1 MAFESMENSSQT
13 ALPTSKIIGDESL
26 PLGLTAN
33 TSSQQEAFGSSQTL
47 ITGASTAG
55 TLARFVPQ
63 SFNTGSAPY
72 GRFTQKFLNLS
83 IFLPAIA
90 VIISAIAWSGH
101 IFTIPLSLL
110 SPLFLYHAQSRR
122 HSYAIL
128 FFYYLGARWP
138 LIPGASTFFGTRGN
152 ILEGVWTCLGA
163 ATLLAIPAALLFTKN
178 RTPLRPVAITAMFL
192 LTALPP
198 LGIIGWA
205 SPFLSAGVLFPG
217 GAWFGVIGTLALF
230 PLIARFPLPTAAM
243 TVAVAL
249 ISNGLYKPPPLPAG
263 WQAINTQFGGVGQ
276 GDPNYLSEFYS
287 SEEIQQT
294 IRQSNARVLL
304 FPEHV
309 VTQWNEATEAFW
321 HKSLENLAERHAIL
335 LIGAGLPRSGG
346 PRFTGVNRY
355 YNALIARGQET
366 QSIYYQRIPVPLAM
380 WKPFAYDGV
389 PVNLFGPGTIQVQ
402 NERAAV
408 LICYEQL
415 LVWPFLSSAFE
426 HPTILITAAND
437 YWAKRTPIPMIQN
450 ASATSWARLFR
461 LPMMSAVND

>member
-26 PLGLTAN
+26 PLGPTAN
-33 TSSQQEAFGSSQTL
+33 TSSHQEAFGSSQTL
-47 ITGASTAG
+47 IAGASTAG
-55 TLARFVPQ
+55 TLARFLLR
-63 SFNTGSAPY
+63 SFNTDSVPC
-72 GRFTQKFLNLS
+72 GRFIQKFLS
-83 IFLPAIA
+83 HSAFLPALA
-90 VIISAIAWSGH
+90 ATTSAIAWTGH
-101 IFTIPLSLL
+101 IVTIPFALL
-110 SPLFLYHAQSRR
+110 PLLLLYRTQSRA
-122 HSYAIL
+122 HSYATL
-128 FFYYLGARWP
+128 VSYYVGASWP
-138 LIPGASTFFGTRGN
+138 LIPGASTFFGARGTTIEG
-152 ILEGVWTCLGA
+152 ILICFGASMLLG
-163 ATLLAIPAALLFTKN
+163 IPGALLFT
-178 RTPLRPVAITAMFL
+178 RHRAMRPFAVAGMFL

-205 SPFLSAGVLFPG
+205 SPLLAAGVLFPG
-217 GAWFGVIGTLALF
+217 AAWFGVIGTLALF
-230 PLIARFPLPTAAM
+230 PLIARFPLRTSAI

-249 ISNGLYKPPPLPAG
+249 ISNGFYKPPPLPPG
-263 WQAINTQFGGVGQ
+263 WQGVNTQFGGAGQ
-276 GDPNYLSEFYS
+276 GDPNFLSEFYS

-294 IRQSNARVLL
+294 IRQSNALVLL

-309 VTQWNEATEAFW
+309 VTQWNDATEAFW
-321 HKSLENLAERHAIL
+321 YNSLENLAERHATL

-346 PRFTGVNRY
+346 PRFASVSRY
-355 YNALIARGQET
+355 YNALIAKGPET

-380 WKPFAYDGV
+380 WKPFADDGV
-389 PVNLFGPGTIQVQ
+389 PVNIFGPGTIQVQ

-461 LPMMSAVND
+461 LPMLSAVNE